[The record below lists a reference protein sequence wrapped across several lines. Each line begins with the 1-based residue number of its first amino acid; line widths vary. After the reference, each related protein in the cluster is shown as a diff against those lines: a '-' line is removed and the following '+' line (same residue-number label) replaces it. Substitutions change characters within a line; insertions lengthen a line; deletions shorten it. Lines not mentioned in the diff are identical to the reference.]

1 MRFSQIVSLSI
12 VAASALTVSM
22 SQAATP
28 FVVRDIRVE
37 GLQRIEPGTVFSY
50 LPIKV
55 GDRFDDAK
63 GDDAIRALFNTG
75 FFKDVRLQ
83 NQNDV
88 LIVQVQEQPTIANI
102 EFSGTKEFDKE
113 NLKKSLRLL
122 GVAEAHHYN
131 KPVIEKAEQELKRQY
146 VARGYYAAEVLT
158 TVTPLERNRVSIVF
172 TVDEGPIAKIRQI
185 NIIGSH
191 VFSEKQLLSEM
202 QLSTPNWLSWYTH
215 NDQYSKQKLTADLE
229 SLRSFY
235 LDRGY
240 LEFKIDSA
248 QVSITPDKRDI
259 SLTVSIKEGDR
270 FTVSAVNLSGEL
282 LGKKAELESQLS
294 LKKGDVF
301 SAAQLT
307 ASTKAITDVLGAYGY
322 AFASINPQSNID
334 HEKRQV
340 ALNLVVDPGKRVY
353 IRRIN
358 IVGNH
363 RTRDEVIRRE
373 MRQSESAW
381 FDSERLKLSRE
392 RINRTGYFSEVNLT
406 TEDVPNTPDQTDV
419 NINVV
424 ERPTGALSLSAGYST
439 TDKIVLAAGIQ
450 QENVFGSGTSLGF
463 NVNTSRAN
471 RTFSLTQ
478 FDPYF
483 TIDGISRVTD
493 LYYRTAQPYYY
504 LGDTTYKII
513 SQGLGFK
520 LGVPFS
526 EEDRVFFGLGFE
538 RSHISTSSNSPPNI
552 LKFVQDFGN
561 HTNDMPFTIGWSKDS
576 RDSAL
581 VPNSGRY
588 QQADLKVSLP
598 GRSLRYYQLSYQHQY
613 YYPIN
618 KGYTL
623 AFNNEIAYGHGY
635 GGKPFPVTKNLF
647 IGGIGSVRGY
657 ETSTIGPAEKNT
669 QTGLFVPTGGTSKLI
684 GNVELSIPLP
694 GAGVD
699 RTVRLFTFFDAGAIY
714 QEGQMYKLSDLR
726 YSYGLGFS
734 WISPIGPLKF
744 SYGFPLKLREGD
756 KSQHFQFQIGT
767 AF

>member
-1 MRFSQIVSLSI
+1 MRFSQIVPLS
-12 VAASALTVSM
+12 VVVVSALAVPS
-22 SQAATP
+22 SNAATP

-37 GLQRIEPGTVFSY
+37 GLQRIEPGTVFNY

-55 GDRFDDAK
+55 GDTFSDDK
-63 GDDAIRALFNTG
+63 GRNAIQALFQTG

-83 NQNDV
+83 NQDDI
-88 LIVQVQEQPTIANI
+88 LIVIVEEQPSIADI
-102 EFSGTKEFDKE
+102 EFSGTKQFDKE
-113 NLKKSLRLL
+113 NLKKSLRAI
-122 GVAEAHHYN
+122 GVAEARYYN
-131 KPVIEKAEQELKRQY
+131 KSIIEKAEQELKRQY
-146 VARGYYAAEVLT
+146 VARGYYAAEVVAT
-158 TVTPLERNRVSIVF
+158 ITPLERNRVSIVF
-172 TVDEGPIAKIRQI
+172 TVDEGPAAKIRNI
-185 NIIGSH
+185 NILGNQA
-191 VFSEKQLLSEM
+191 FSEKELLSEM

-229 SLRSFY
+229 TLRSFY
-235 LDRGY
+235 LDKGF
-240 LEFKIDSA
+240 LEFKIESA

-259 SLTVSIKEGDR
+259 SLTISIHEGER
-270 FTVSAVNLSGEL
+270 FTVSDITLSGEL
-282 LGKKAELESQLS
+282 LGKRDELESKLL
-294 LKKGDVF
+294 LKKGDIF
-301 SAAQLT
+301 SAAQIT
-307 ASTKAITDVLGAYGY
+307 ASTKAITDILGTYGY
-322 AFASINPQSNID
+322 AFASITPQSNINQ
-334 HEKRQV
+334 EKRQV
-340 ALNLVVDPGKRVY
+340 AINLLVDPGKRIY

-373 MRQSESAW
+373 MRQSESSW

-392 RINRTGYFSEVNLT
+392 RINRTGYF
-406 TEDVPNTPDQTDV
+406 TDV
-419 NINVV
+419 NVATDEVPNAPDQADVTINVT
-424 ERPTGALSLSAGYST
+424 EKPTGALSLSAGYST

-450 QENVFGSGTSLGF
+450 QENVFGSGTSLGL
-463 NVNTSRAN
+463 NVNTSHVS

-483 TIDGISRVTD
+483 TIDGVSRVTD
-493 LYYRTAQPYYY
+493 LYYRTSRPYYY
-504 LGDTTYKII
+504 LGDSTYKII
-513 SQGLGFK
+513 SQGIGSK

-538 RSHISTSSNSPPNI
+538 RSNISKSQNSPPNI
-552 LKFVQDFGN
+552 VKFVETFGS
-561 HTNDMPFTIGWSKDS
+561 HTNDLPFTIGWSKDN

-588 QQADLKVSLP
+588 QQADLKISIP
-598 GRSLRYYQLSYQHQY
+598 GGTLRYYQLSYQHQY

-623 AFNNEIAYGHGY
+623 AFNSEAAYGHGY
-635 GGKPFPVTKNLF
+635 AGKPYPVTKNLF

-657 ETSTIGPAEKNT
+657 ETSTIGPSEENSYTKS
-669 QTGLFVPTGGTSKLI
+669 QVPTGGSSKLI

-714 QEGQMYKLSDLR
+714 QEGQMYRLGDLR

-744 SYGFPLKLREGD
+744 SYGFPLKLRQGD
-756 KSQHFQFQIGT
+756 KTQHFQFQIGT